1 MDILEQIVVTSM
13 VRETGKG
20 NAIDYT
26 LARRRGCKL
35 RRFGICAMA
44 ILLAACGGAAAP
56 SAQGPTSTAATATT
70 AAAATQAA
78 ATAAATTAAGPQI
91 TDVLKAGKLS
101 SYKVTYKWTITGGG
115 QTQTSEQTWYYKA
128 PKARF
133 DFSAGPAAGGGTFSV
148 YMLED
153 GTYLCTGAGG
163 QTFCQKIPAGSGLDA
178 NPAASFGLQ
187 LQDHPDQF
195 NASFQGTR
203 SIAGQTAQ
211 CYGVKA
217 LTGSAFGDVT
227 SCYSST
233 GVPLLTQIK
242 SQGQEFTMEA
252 TNFSA
257 SVSDAD
263 FKLPAAAK

>member
-1 MDILEQIVVTSM
+1 M
-13 VRETGKG
+13 
-20 NAIDYT
+20 
-26 LARRRGCKL
+26 
-35 RRFGICAMA
+35 RRFGICAIA

-56 SAQGPTSTAATATT
+56 SAQGPASTTAPATTQGGAAAPAAPSTAS
-70 AAAATQAA
+70 
-78 ATAAATTAAGPQI
+78 GPNI
-91 TDVLKAGKLS
+91 SDILKAGKLS
-101 SYKVTYKWTITGGG
+101 TYKVTYKWTATAGG

-133 DFSAGPAAGGGTFSV
+133 DFSAGPAGAGGTFSV
-148 YMLED
+148 YTLED
-153 GTYLCTGAGG
+153 GTYICTGAGG
-163 QTFCQKIPAGSGLDA
+163 QTFCQKSPGGSGLDA

-203 SIAGQTAQ
+203 SLAGQTAQ

-252 TNFSA
+252 TNFST

-263 FKLPAAAK
+263 FKLPAAAN